1 MYRNQL
7 IGIAAYNAAF
17 CMGNKDNK
25 KPKDLFPELFDIDDD
40 DDIPAPEITEDDVK
54 EMQEL
59 MKNYPWQ

>member
-1 MYRNQL
+1 
-7 IGIAAYNAAF
+7 
-17 CMGNKDNK
+17 MGNKDHK

-40 DDIPAPEITEDDVK
+40 DDTPTPEITEDDVK